1 MIFELV
7 YHLFRFVHRL
17 QLRQHEQCT
26 VKFEYKLEDI
36 EIKIVQSKC
45 FSSFLFL
52 RLFELELVE
61 LLKRSVD

>member
-17 QLRQHEQCT
+17 QLRQHEQYT
-26 VKFEYKLEDI
+26 VKFEYKLEDMEI
-36 EIKIVQSKC
+36 ENVQSKY
-45 FSSFLFL
+45 FSFIVL

>member
-26 VKFEYKLEDI
+26 VKFEYKLEDMEI
-36 EIKIVQSKC
+36 ENVQSKY
-45 FSSFLFL
+45 FSFMVL